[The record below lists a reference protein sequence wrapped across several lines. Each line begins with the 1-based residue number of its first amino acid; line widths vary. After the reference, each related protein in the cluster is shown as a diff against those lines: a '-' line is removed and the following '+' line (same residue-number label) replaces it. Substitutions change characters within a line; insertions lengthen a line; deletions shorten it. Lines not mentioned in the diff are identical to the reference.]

1 MFVDSEPFIYKSPQP
16 NSGERVDDLTLM
28 SHNGHLYQPTGDTIA
43 NTDNNNYRTGQD
55 RYLVHFSP
63 TEVEHPNTLQQTK
76 SVAENNALEAWS
88 NEEMKQIVSSAS
100 VQNSESRITPT
111 LMDSKEARELS
122 RVYDSVNPKPSEDR
136 ATEEMVYNQLS
147 HTVHHGKQSLPTY
160 LGAPP
165 EYSALSVWKEPHTK
179 ALSES
184 IPVCDAPDVKIKG
197 QKSERAMMPSLHKIS
212 TCSCPPLPLS
222 ITESRDTDLAH
233 TYAILEQDHSQ
244 QLIHMKSEHT
254 NAILE
259 LDQSACSQ
267 TMKTESDHTY
277 VILEQDQVEGLSS
290 NEGITRVVDLEH
302 MYAILEQ
309 DQLLLHSTHEQTEP
323 ECICHILEE
332 ERQPNDP
339 RRLNSLQNPESKHK
353 RKHSTSRD
361 TNFELVQIY
370 NTISPKPS
378 EARATEAAEQPSHR
392 ACSKK
397 QSLPSYLGTQRT
409 KYSTMEDRNAQDVK
423 KNKQRKKI
431 KESEVQNNGEA
442 VMMAASHKTSTTSCP
457 PLSLFTES
465 VDTNNRPHR
474 QNSPVSGSFKH
485 K

>member
-1 MFVDSEPFIYKSPQP
+1 M
-16 NSGERVDDLTLM
+16 DDLTLM
-28 SHNGHLYQPTGDTIA
+28 PNNGHLYQPTGDTIA
-43 NTDNNNYRTGQD
+43 NTDNNDYRTGQD
-55 RYLVHFSP
+55 RYQVHFSL

-100 VQNSESRITPT
+100 VQSSESRITPT
-111 LMDSKEARELS
+111 LMDSKEALELS
-122 RVYDSVNPKPSEDR
+122 QVYDSVNSKPSEDR

-179 ALSES
+179 TLSES
-184 IPVCDAPDVKIKG
+184 IPVYDAPDVKIKG

-212 TCSCPPLPLS
+212 TCSCPPFPFS

-244 QLIHMKSEHT
+244 QSIHMKSEHT
-254 NAILE
+254 NTILE

-277 VILEQDQVEGLSS
+277 AILEQDQVEGLSS

-323 ECICHILEE
+323 ECTCHILEE
-332 ERQPNDP
+332 ERQP
-339 RRLNSLQNPESKHK
+339 K
-353 RKHSTSRD
+353 
-361 TNFELVQIY
+361 
-370 NTISPKPS
+370 
-378 EARATEAAEQPSHR
+378 
-392 ACSKK
+392 
-397 QSLPSYLGTQRT
+397 
-409 KYSTMEDRNAQDVK
+409 
-423 KNKQRKKI
+423 
-431 KESEVQNNGEA
+431 
-442 VMMAASHKTSTTSCP
+442 
-457 PLSLFTES
+457 
-465 VDTNNRPHR
+465 
-474 QNSPVSGSFKH
+474 
-485 K
+485 